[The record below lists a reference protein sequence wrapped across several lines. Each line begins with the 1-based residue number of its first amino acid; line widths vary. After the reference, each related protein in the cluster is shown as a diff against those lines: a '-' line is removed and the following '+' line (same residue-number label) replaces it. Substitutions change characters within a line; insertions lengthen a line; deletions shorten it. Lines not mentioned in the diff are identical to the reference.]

1 MKKVIIILIFIIAS
15 VLGKMFVQYI
25 IKNNSSN
32 NYPNSSYQEKSF
44 NIDGNNY
51 TYKKDA
57 EGASVKINND
67 FYELSDAEIEQFVG
81 KSLNYIDKKS
91 LKTYF
96 KVPGNLDRLKQ
107 ATGAYGF
114 IAASEK
120 SVSDWCK
127 PYYTPK
133 IFQTKLKNQFALKK
147 EKAKNIIKEAFGKN
161 WEQVFK
167 EMTKETSI
175 INKQQMDDDYKQVK
189 IQANKNGE
197 NMSKYDYCK
206 MIDEGADW
214 FVGYKNKLFRQMYPN
229 F

>member
-1 MKKVIIILIFIIAS
+1 MKKVIIIFVFIIAG

-57 EGASVKINND
+57 EGVSVKINNNS
-67 FYELSDAEIEQFVG
+67 YELSDVETEQLVG
-81 KSLNYIDKKS
+81 KSLNYIDKES
-91 LKTYF
+91 LKTYL
-96 KVPGNLDRLKQ
+96 KVPGNLDGFKQ
-107 ATGAYGF
+107 AMGAYGF
-114 IAASEK
+114 ITASEK

-127 PYYTPK
+127 PYYLPK
-133 IFQTKLKNQFALKK
+133 NFQTKLKNQFALKK
-147 EKAKNIIKEAFGKN
+147 GKAKNIIKDALGKN
-161 WEQVFK
+161 WEQAFN
-167 EMTKETSI
+167 EMTKKTAI
-175 INKQQMDDDYKQVK
+175 INKQQIDEDYKQVK
-189 IQANKNGE
+189 LQANKNGE
-197 NMSKYDYCK
+197 NISKYDYCK